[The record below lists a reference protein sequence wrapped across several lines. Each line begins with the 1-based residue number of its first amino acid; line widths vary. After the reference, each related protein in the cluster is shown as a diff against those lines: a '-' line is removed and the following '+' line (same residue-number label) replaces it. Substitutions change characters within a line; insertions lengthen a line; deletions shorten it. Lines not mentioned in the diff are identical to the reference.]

1 MAEPSRPTVD
11 EKSAATQVEERIR
24 SARDTLP
31 GRRDALPKG
40 ALGRLPPDPQGD
52 ENRPA
57 PPNAPTIP
65 P

>member
-1 MAEPSRPTVD
+1 MAHPIRHSDD
-11 EKSAATQVEERIR
+11 EKRTVTQVEERIR
-24 SARDTLP
+24 SAHDTLP
-31 GRRDALPKG
+31 GRRDALPNG
-40 ALGRLPPDPQGD
+40 ALGGLPPDPQGD